1 MPTSMVEIKNLNKW
15 FGKHQV
21 LKDIN
26 LSVKKGEVVV
36 ILGPSGSGKSTLL
49 RCINLLETVNSG
61 EIRVGDDIITDP
73 KINIYKAR
81 EKIGV
86 VFQHFN
92 LFPHLSVIRN
102 VTIGCTEVLKMPYD
116 EAEKIAI
123 KYLER
128 VDIGDKINAYPSEIS
143 GGQKQR
149 VAIAR
154 ALVMQPQVMMF
165 DEPTSALDP
174 EMIGEVLHV
183 IEDLA
188 KENRTMILV
197 THEIGFASAAAD
209 RIIFIDAGE
218 IIEEGAPNDFFSNPK
233 TDRAKA
239 FLDKVLRY

>member
-1 MPTSMVEIKNLNKW
+1 MVEIKNVNKW
-15 FGKHQV
+15 FGKNHI

-26 LSVKKGEVVV
+26 LSIKKGEVVV

-49 RCINLLETVNSG
+49 RCINFLEPVNSG
-61 EIRVGDDIITDP
+61 EIRVGDDIITDS
-73 KINIYKAR
+73 KIDIYKAR
-81 EKIGV
+81 RKIGV

-92 LFPHLSVIRN
+92 LFPHLSVLRN
-102 VTIGCTEVLKMPYD
+102 VTIGCTEVLRISHV

-128 VDIGDKINAYPSEIS
+128 VGIGDKIGAYPSEIS

-154 ALVMQPQVMMF
+154 ALAMHPQVMMF

-174 EMIGEVLHV
+174 EMIGEVLNV

-188 KENRTMILV
+188 KEHRTMIV
-197 THEIGFASAAAD
+197 VSHEIGFAKEAAD
-209 RIIFIDAGE
+209 RVIFIDDGE
-218 IIEEGAPNDFFSNPK
+218 IIEEGTPGDFFSNPK
-233 TDRAKA
+233 TVRAKS
-239 FLDKVLRY
+239 FLDKVL

>member
-1 MPTSMVEIKNLNKW
+1 MVEIKNLNKW
-15 FGKHQV
+15 FGKNHI
-21 LKDIN
+21 LKNIN

-36 ILGPSGSGKSTLL
+36 VLGPSGSGKSTLL

-61 EIRVGDDIITDP
+61 EIRVGEDVITDS

-81 EKIGV
+81 QKIGV

-92 LFPHLSVIRN
+92 LFPHLSVMRN
-102 VTIGCTEVLKMPYD
+102 VTIGCTEVLKMSHT

-128 VDIGDKINAYPSEIS
+128 VGIGDKINAYPSEIS

-154 ALVMQPQVMMF
+154 ALAMQPQVMMF

-174 EMIGEVLHV
+174 EMIGEVLSV

-188 KENRTMILV
+188 KEHRTMIVV
-197 THEIGFASAAAD
+197 THEIGFAREAAD
-209 RIIFIDAGE
+209 RVIFIDSGE
-218 IIEEGAPNDFFSNPK
+218 IIEEGIPEEFFTNPK
-233 TDRAKA
+233 TTRAKS
-239 FLDKVLRY
+239 FLDKVL

>member
-1 MPTSMVEIKNLNKW
+1 MVEIKNVNKW
-15 FGKHQV
+15 FGKNHI

-49 RCINLLETVNSG
+49 RCINLLESVNDG

-81 EKIGV
+81 RKIGV

-92 LFPHLSVIRN
+92 LFPHLSVMRN
-102 VTIGCTEVLKMPYD
+102 VTIGCTEVLKMNNA

-128 VDIGDKINAYPSEIS
+128 VGIGDKVNAYPSEIS

-154 ALVMQPQVMMF
+154 ALAMQPQVMMF

-174 EMIGEVLHV
+174 EMIGEVLSV

-188 KENRTMILV
+188 KEHRTMIV
-197 THEIGFASAAAD
+197 VSHEVGFAREAAD
-209 RIIFIDAGE
+209 RAIFIDSGE
-218 IIEEGAPNDFFSNPK
+218 IIEEGTPGEFFSKPK
-233 TDRAKA
+233 SVRAKA
-239 FLDKVLRY
+239 FLDKVL